1 MSIIYTNNTPS
12 IGVLNKVEKYTVL
25 INDAE
30 YAEGLFDTEAQAQ
43 DDLIRR
49 VRIDDSDA
57 NDYTREEILYE
68 MDSSYRVV
76 KIEVLVS
83 KFE

>member
-1 MSIIYTNNTPS
+1 MSIIYTNNTPF
-12 IGVLNKVEKYTVL
+12 IGALNKVEKYTVL

-76 KIEVLVS
+76 KIEVFVPKS
-83 KFE
+83 E

>member
-12 IGVLNKVEKYTVL
+12 IGVSNKVEKYTVL

-30 YAEGLFDTEAQAQ
+30 YAEGLFDTEAQAE

-76 KIEVLVS
+76 KIEVFVPKS
-83 KFE
+83 E

>member
-1 MSIIYTNNTPS
+1 MSIIYTNNAPF
-12 IGVLNKVEKYTVL
+12 IGALNKVEKYTVL

-76 KIEVLVS
+76 KIEVFVPKS
-83 KFE
+83 E

>member
-76 KIEVLVS
+76 KIEVLVPKS
-83 KFE
+83 E

>member
-83 KFE
+83 KSE

>member
-76 KIEVLVS
+76 KIEVFVPKS
-83 KFE
+83 E

>member
-1 MSIIYTNNTPS
+1 MSIICTNNTPF
-12 IGVLNKVEKYTVL
+12 IGALNRVEKYTVL

-57 NDYTREEILYE
+57 IEYTREEILYE

-76 KIEVLVS
+76 KIEVFVPKS
-83 KFE
+83 E

>member
-57 NDYTREEILYE
+57 IEYTREEILYE

-76 KIEVLVS
+76 KIEVFVPKS
-83 KFE
+83 E

>member
-43 DDLIRR
+43 DDFIRR

-57 NDYTREEILYE
+57 IEYTREEILYE

>member
-57 NDYTREEILYE
+57 IEYTREEILYE

-83 KFE
+83 KSE